1 MKILM
6 YCALFLMLA
15 IACDANQSE
24 TLNESTFDTIENKDM
39 NSLPPVTAVNDTVLQ
54 QDSIPPSKDANP
66 TKKATTPKDTTQ
78 SDPRITRI
86 INEKIRPKNQDTLK
100 K

>member
-6 YCALFLMLA
+6 YRALIVMLA

-24 TLNESTFDTIENKDM
+24 TINESTFDTIENKDM
-39 NSLPPVTAVNDTVLQ
+39 NSLSPVTAANDTVLQ

-66 TKKATTPKDTTQ
+66 TKKATTPKDTAS
-78 SDPRITRI
+78 SDPRIKRI

-100 K
+100 

>member
-1 MKILM
+1 
-6 YCALFLMLA
+6 MLTM
-15 IACDANQSE
+15 ACDANQSE
-24 TLNESTFDTIENKDM
+24 TINESTSDTIETKGMD
-39 NSLPPVTAVNDTVLQ
+39 SIPPVTAANDTVLQ
-54 QDSIPPSKDANP
+54 QDNIPPSKDANP

-86 INEKIRPKNQDTLK
+86 INEKIRPKNQDTIK